1 MCEVGWSGPS
11 LGALLRAG
19 HCHQCWGLSPST
31 AVPLH
36 VPEETEGGQTSRSD
50 EVPDVFRGCLP
61 PRSLPSAWRDRQL
74 PRRSPNSSL
83 PGKKS
88 PAEHKRGNQF
98 AAQSKLG
105 WEEGSELQA
114 RSVLQR
120 VVFEP
125 FPLQA
130 AGSAACAEEVTG
142 RFPASQRR
150 WWPVW
155 E

>member
-1 MCEVGWSGPS
+1 MVRQLAQRSEGAFPLAPALS
-11 LGALLRAG
+11 LGRQAAT
-19 HCHQCWGLSPST
+19 Q
-31 AVPLH
+31 AV
-36 VPEETEGGQTSRSD
+36 
-50 EVPDVFRGCLP
+50 
-61 PRSLPSAWRDRQL
+61 
-74 PRRSPNSSL
+74 SPNSSL

-105 WEEGSELQA
+105 REEGSELQA

-130 AGSAACAEEVTG
+130 AASACAEEVTG
-142 RFPASQRR
+142 RFPASQR
-150 WWPVW
+150 
-155 E
+155 